1 MAAADELTPDSG
13 LDAFVWRLIPARPP
27 PAWRALAVTAAALAA
42 AAGLRILALG
52 WPPEFGSFSIFLPA
66 YVLATL
72 YAGPRWGWAAWG
84 IGLVVGILAPWYGA
98 LAPRHFGEGLLYAGA
113 SAATLVV
120 TTALRAALVRLR
132 TAIVEQRHAEARLKL
147 AEEAGGLGLWDW
159 DLTAGTAY
167 WSGSVFHNLGLTD
180 SGAAPSYAVL
190 LERVHPED
198 RERVQDIN
206 RTAVADGRYYE
217 MDYRVLTETDEI
229 RWIHARSEVLRDATG
244 RAVRVVGY
252 NLNITDRRLA
262 EQALRESE
270 ARFRALADSAPALL
284 WVSRLG
290 GARDFVNTAYVD
302 FIGEGYEGAVNLDW
316 RTRLHAEDIDRVLRD
331 QVAGEASRAPFVL
344 EARYRR
350 ADGEWRWL
358 RSFSQPRLGPT
369 GEFIGFAGIGF
380 DVTEA
385 KRVEADLQRI
395 NELLSERVEAAL
407 AERDVAQAALLQSQK
422 LEAVGQLTGGVAHD
436 FNNLLTVI
444 VGALDIIQRYPTD
457 PVRIA
462 RLSDAALS
470 AAKRGERLTQQLLA
484 FSRRQPLKPET
495 LLIDAL
501 IAQSEPLYRRA
512 VGEAVEL
519 KLDLGTAGFPVRLD
533 AGQFEAALLNL
544 LVNARDAMEG
554 SGAITV
560 ETRLLS
566 LDEPRGDLAAGAYL
580 RVSVGDTGPGMDAE
594 TTARAFEP
602 FFTTKAVGKDTGLGL
617 SQVYGFARQSGGE
630 VEIESTP
637 GGGATIRMTLPLS
650 QGETV
655 APEAPARPAGVV
667 RPMLVLLVEDDID
680 VADLVENLL
689 QELGHRVVRAVTADE
704 ALVQLRR
711 RPRPDLLLTD
721 VIMPGGRTGV
731 DLAIEAVKTR
741 PALPIVLSSGYTGE
755 ALTAAEAAPWPL
767 LRKPYSLEGLAQA
780 IATAVE
786 GAKPYRK
793 TTPRARAPGRKV

>member
-1 MAAADELTPDSG
+1 M
-13 LDAFVWRLIPARPP
+13 
-27 PAWRALAVTAAALAA
+27 
-42 AAGLRILALG
+42 ALG
-52 WPPEFGSFSIFLPA
+52 
-66 YVLATL
+66 
-72 YAGPRWGWAAWG
+72 
-84 IGLVVGILAPWYGA
+84 LVAPWFRGE
-98 LAPRHFGEGLLYAGA
+98 PQRHLGETLLFAGA

-120 TTALRAALVRLR
+120 ATALRTAMVRLR
-132 TAIVEQRHAEARLKL
+132 AAIVEQRHAEARLKL

-159 DLTAGTAY
+159 DLVNGTAY

-180 SGAAPSYAVL
+180 SGAEPTYAAL
-190 LERVHPED
+190 LERVHPDD
-198 RERVQDIN
+198 RDRLAEVN
-206 RTAVADGRYYE
+206 RAAVAESRYYE
-217 MDYRVLTETDEI
+217 IDYRVITETGEI
-229 RWIHARSEVLRDATG
+229 RWIHARSEVLRDEAG
-244 RAVRVVGY
+244 RATRVVGY

-262 EQALRESE
+262 EEALRESE

-290 GARDFVNTAYVD
+290 GARDFVNAAYVD
-302 FIGEGYEGAVNLDW
+302 FVGEGYEGAVNLDW
-316 RTRLHAEDIDRVLRD
+316 RTRLHPDDLDRILRE

-358 RSFSQPRLGPT
+358 RSFSQPRHGPT

-385 KRVEADLQRI
+385 KQVEADLQRL
-395 NELLSERVEAAL
+395 NELLSERIEAAL
-407 AERDVAQAALLQSQK
+407 AERDAAQAALLQSQK

-457 PVRIA
+457 PARVA

-495 LLIDAL
+495 LMIDSL
-501 IAQSEPLYRRA
+501 IAESEPLYRRA
-512 VGEAVEL
+512 VGEAVDL
-519 KLDLGTAGFPVRLD
+519 TLDLAAAGFPVRLD

-554 SGAITV
+554 SGAIRV
-560 ETRLLS
+560 ETRLLT
-566 LDEPRGDLAAGAYL
+566 LDEPRGGLPEGGYL
-580 RVSVGDTGPGMDAE
+580 RVSVADTGPGMNPE
-594 TTARAFEP
+594 TAARAFEP
-602 FFTTKAVGKDTGLGL
+602 FFTTKAVGKGTGLGL

-630 VEIESTP
+630 VEIETAP
-637 GGGATIRMTLPLS
+637 GQGATIRMILPLG

-655 APEAPARPAGVV
+655 APEAPAAATGATPAM
-667 RPMLVLLVEDDID
+667 RVLLVEDDTD

-689 QELGHRVVRAVTADE
+689 QELGHQVVRATTADE

-711 RPRPDLLLTD
+711 RPPPDLLLTD
-721 VIMPGGRTGV
+721 VNMPGGRTGV
-731 DLAIEAVKTR
+731 DLAIEAVKAR
-741 PALPIVLSSGYTGE
+741 PDLPILLSSGYTGE

-767 LRKPYSLEGLAQA
+767 LRKPYSLEDLAKA
-780 IATAVE
+780 ISVAIEA
-786 GAKPYRK
+786 
-793 TTPRARAPGRKV
+793 ARA